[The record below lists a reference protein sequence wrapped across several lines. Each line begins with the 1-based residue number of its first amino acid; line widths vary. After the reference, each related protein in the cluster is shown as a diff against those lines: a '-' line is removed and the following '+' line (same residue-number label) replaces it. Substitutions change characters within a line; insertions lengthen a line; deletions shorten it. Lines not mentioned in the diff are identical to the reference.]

1 MATGHVWRP
10 SAAVHVCNSDVGKC
24 FLSSAYLLQGKGAST
39 IILLQLRKLEHDR
52 KDHSKASRYQ
62 AEVSLLP
69 PSLSLFNFSCL
80 PLCRSGGWG
89 I

>member
-1 MATGHVWRP
+1 MCDGPVLLCMFVTVPWGNAFCPLPT
-10 SAAVHVCNSDVGKC
+10 
-24 FLSSAYLLQGKGAST
+24 LLQGKGTST
-39 IILLQLRKLEHDR
+39 VSLLQLGKLEHDR

-69 PSLSLFNFSCL
+69 PSLSLSDFSCL
-80 PLCRSGGWG
+80 PLCMRSGGWG